1 MDNRILAKVG
11 SLTVME
17 SEVNEMVASLAQRG
31 QNYDNPQGRAAILE
45 QLIANKLLLLDAQKN
60 LYEHNSEFKAQ
71 LEKVKNDMLVSFAV
85 NKALSDVKPATDEE
99 VKKYYDDNA
108 DKFTKGE
115 SVNASHILVESEDVA
130 KDLLAKINAGDVSF
144 EDAARDN
151 STCPSKENGGNLGE
165 FTKGQMVPEFDEAVF
180 KMNVGEITGPVKTQF
195 GYHLIKLNSKNE
207 AGAYPFDEI
216 KDQLASMVNQEK
228 QQAAFQSKVN
238 QLKIL
243 YPVDKF

>member
-1 MDNRILAKVG
+1 MDNRVLAKVG
-11 SLTVME
+11 SLTVVE
-17 SEVNEMVASLAQRG
+17 SEVNEMVANLAQRG

-45 QLIANKLLLLDAQKN
+45 QLIANKLLLIDAQKN

-99 VKKYYDDNA
+99 IKKYYDDNA

-115 SVNASHILVESEDVA
+115 TVNASHILVDSEDVA
-130 KDLLAKINAGDVSF
+130 NELLAKITAGEVSF
-144 EDAARDN
+144 EDAAREN

-180 KMNVGEITGPVKTQF
+180 SMEVGELRGPVKTQF
-195 GYHLIKLNSKNE
+195 GYHVIKLTAKNE
-207 AGAYPFDEI
+207 ASEMAFEDV
-216 KDQLASMVNQEK
+216 KAQLKNAMMQEK
-228 QQAAFQSKVN
+228 RQEAYESKIN
-238 QLKIL
+238 QLKIV

>member
-1 MDNRILAKVG
+1 MDNRVLAKVG
-11 SLTVME
+11 SLAIME
-17 SEVNEMVASLAQRG
+17 SDVNEMVANLAQRG
-31 QNYDNPQGRAAILE
+31 QNHDNPQGRAAILE

-85 NKALSDVKPATDEE
+85 NKALADVKPATDEE

-115 SVNASHILVESEDVA
+115 TVNASHILVESEDVA
-130 KDLLAKINAGDVSF
+130 KELLAKINAGEVSF

-180 KMNVGEITGPVKTQF
+180 KMAVGEITGPVKTQF